1 MTGKTCLISS
11 QRVSTIR
18 GADLIVMLHE
28 GRVVEQGTHDEL
40 LANGELY
47 AQMYASQL
55 LEEDLTASS

>member
-1 MTGKTCLISS
+1 
-11 QRVSTIR
+11 
-18 GADLIVMLHE
+18 
-28 GRVVEQGTHDEL
+28 VVEQGTHDEL